1 MFDFGIGTSELL
13 LIAMVALIVVGPK
26 ELPGLLRA
34 IGRVVGKVKALA
46 SEFQGHLD
54 DLAKESGVDDV
65 KKKVQEEFEELSIED
80 LDREFTEIERE
91 MREQLA
97 AGAKPVDKAEEADDE
112 DLVDETERPLPETM
126 DLDEE
131 PEDAGEDGERN
142 VAEKPGPAE
151 RAPGAG
157 ESRGAQGV
165 QDADRTAEPGRG
177 EAAAA
182 DVSAEAEDVAGEPER
197 RPRRATAAE

>member
-13 LIAMVALIVVGPK
+13 ILVMVALIVVGPK
-26 ELPGLLRA
+26 ELPGLLRT
-34 IGRVVGKVKALA
+34 IGRMVGKVKALA

-65 KKKVQEEFEELSIED
+65 KKKVQEEFEDLSIED

-97 AGAKPVDKAEEADDE
+97 AGAKPLDKAEEADDE
-112 DLVDETERPLPETM
+112 DLVDEAERPLPETL

-131 PEDAGEDGERN
+131 PEDTGEDGERE
-142 VAEKPGPAE
+142 AEEESRPAARTPGVEDARDAERTAASGREEPADADAPAE
-151 RAPGAG
+151 P
-157 ESRGAQGV
+157 E
-165 QDADRTAEPGRG
+165 
-177 EAAAA
+177 EAAA
-182 DVSAEAEDVAGEPER
+182 EEPER
-197 RPRRATAAE
+197 RPRRATAAAGE

>member
-13 LIAMVALIVVGPK
+13 ILVMVALIVVGPK
-26 ELPGLLRA
+26 ELPGLLRT
-34 IGRVVGKVKALA
+34 IGRMVGKVKALA

-65 KKKVQEEFEELSIED
+65 KKKVQEEFEDLSIED

-97 AGAKPVDKAEEADDE
+97 AGAKPLDKAEEADDE
-112 DLVDETERPLPETM
+112 DLVDEAERPLPETL

-131 PEDAGEDGERN
+131 PEDTGEDGEREAGEESRPAARTPG
-142 VAEKPGPAE
+142 VEDARDAERTAASGREEPADADAPAE
-151 RAPGAG
+151 P
-157 ESRGAQGV
+157 E
-165 QDADRTAEPGRG
+165 
-177 EAAAA
+177 EAAA
-182 DVSAEAEDVAGEPER
+182 EEPER
-197 RPRRATAAE
+197 RPRRATAAAGE